1 MTVGEL
7 KKILE
12 KIEDEIVV
20 MIPLDEDMFITPC
33 IEESGVEELLLDDED
48 NEPEPTF
55 VLVPCGFY
63 CEMEDEIDP
72 QLN

>member
-12 KIEDEIVV
+12 KINDSMVV
-20 MIPLDEDMFITPC
+20 MIPVDDEGMFITPC
-33 IEESGVEELLLDDED
+33 IEESGIDETMLNEDAEL
-48 NEPEPTF
+48 EPTF

-63 CEMEDEIDP
+63 CEMDEEIDP
-72 QLN
+72 QMN